1 MGIVGLLDDLLIV
14 LICFLHVAAIY
25 RSVLYYRHGGS
36 WTEHEAW
43 YVYKFFRRNLNMFS
57 LIAEE
62 GFFVYASTFF
72 PLLVKYWVHMYLL
85 IHVFFYIQ
93 NHRCSDCIDE
103 RVEISLL
110 FDFDVAGLYMMK
122 AYVVSSCSLF
132 LDKYLLLPVW
142 GKTYVWSMATVNVD
156 LRCAGYQIDILTILV
171 SDWYINNI

>member
-1 MGIVGLLDDLLIV
+1 LGIVGLLDDLLIV